1 MKIRLSKEIVRNE
14 FVKKVEELIG
24 VNILSCYQ
32 CGKCSAGCPSSFFM
46 DLIPSH
52 IIRLIQLGQKEEV
65 LNSKTMWLCASC
77 LTCSVRCPRGVD
89 IAAIMETLRLLKTR
103 EMVNYVEPNKIPK
116 EELEELPQIALI
128 SNFRKFTG

>member
-1 MKIRLSKEIVRNE
+1 
-14 FVKKVEELIG
+14 
-24 VNILSCYQ
+24 
-32 CGKCSAGCPSSFFM
+32 
-46 DLIPSH
+46 
-52 IIRLIQLGQKEEV
+52 
-65 LNSKTMWLCASC
+65 MWLCASC

-89 IAAIMETLRLLKTR
+89 IAAIMEALRLLKTR